1 MTPTLKKLRALCLA
15 LGMIFVLGWPSLA
28 HAADTGGAD
37 HFKLTVVEN
46 KDSKSG
52 AEIADLTI
60 QNISGKTAT
69 DVTFEADLPPIFQV
83 NGVTKMTQT
92 IETLKAGEAKTYQV
106 SRKSDGT
113 VTTNPLPT
121 TGTTEP
127 TAILPATGDVTTSRL
142 IVSGL
147 VLLTGIVMIGLKRFR
162 GAKSL
167 LAILLIVAGLGGT
180 AVSAATTYHHR
191 DEGNDQTVT
200 LGGTDY
206 VFHLTGEADFE
217 GEAPPVAQTYTVTFD
232 SQGGSAVS
240 AQTDVAENAI
250 LNEPTAPSKTGY
262 DFAGWYSS
270 VELTGEAWDFETDK
284 MPGNDLTL
292 YAKWIIKTYTVT
304 FDSNGGSEVA
314 ATSADFGA
322 LLDNPGDP
330 SQADFNFVGWY
341 ANAELTGTAWDF
353 ASDTMPASDLT
364 LYAKWEAVVEATPG
378 FPVPSTSPGTEF
390 DFAGGSWRILA
401 TDMDN
406 DSSNGL
412 QALVIKV
419 EALPLPGEFIE
430 STPRNDYYFD
440 PVTGSNGYEDSRNP
454 AIGGIGGVIDSWY
467 NTNLSGTANE
477 VFVQSVALN
486 NPTYSEFTQAPF
498 VFDFGSSVTN
508 WTWTMS
514 YEDSRFATSLD
525 AAGSQ
530 QAFALSSGDIYG
542 YLGGPDSGTTVS
554 LLDFSGAI
562 YNYFWLRSAGSDY
575 SRASYIFSGNIRS
588 DRSVFNG
595 YTIRPS
601 LALLIKQADLPQ

>member
-106 SRKSDGT
+106 SRKPDGT

-127 TAILPATGDVTTSRL
+127 ATILLATGDVPTSRL

-147 VLLTGIVMIGLKRFR
+147 VLLTGIVMIGLKRIR
-162 GAKSL
+162 GVKSL
-167 LAILLIVAGLGGT
+167 LAILLIVAGLGGA

-191 DEGNDQTVT
+191 DEGKDQTVT

-240 AQTDVAENAI
+240 AQTDVAENAT
-250 LNEPTAPSKTGY
+250 LSEPTAPSKTGY

-270 VELTGEAWDFETDK
+270 VDLTGEAWNFETDK
-284 MPGNDLTL
+284 MPANDLTL
-292 YAKWIIKTYTVT
+292 YAKWTIKTYTVT

-314 ATSADFGA
+314 GTSADFGA

-364 LYAKWEAVVEATPG
+364 LYAKWEAVDTATPG

-390 DFAGGSWRILA
+390 DFVDGSWRILA
-401 TDMDN
+401 TDMDS
-406 DSSNGL
+406 DPSNGL

-419 EALPLPGEFIE
+419 EPIVEVPFIGGG
-430 STPRNDYYFD
+430 TTYFD
-440 PVTGSNGYEDSRNP
+440 TNGTNGYDRSRTV
-454 AIGGIGGVIDSWY
+454 GGLGYSIDMWY
-467 NTNLSGTANE
+467 ETTIASDHTLAAL
-477 VFVQSVALN
+477 VQAVALN
-486 NPTYSEFTQAPF
+486 NPDFTTFSTGIAF
-498 VFDFGSSVTN
+498 NGGSTLTN
-508 WTWTMS
+508 WLWSS
-514 YEDSRFATSLD
+514 YYQDNRFATSLN
-525 AAGSQ
+525 AAGSP
-530 QAFALSSGDIYG
+530 QAFALSYGDIHA
-542 YLGGPDSGTTVS
+542 YLGVTETAYEVP
-554 LLDFSGAI
+554 LLDFSSSA
-562 YNYFWLRSAGSDY
+562 YNYFWLRSAGSNEKYAGYVYAGYLND
-575 SRASYIFSGNIRS
+575 SVSVSGALPA
-588 DRSVFNG
+588 
-595 YTIRPS
+595 RPA